1 MVRRGGTVG
10 INRRKGRM
18 SDAGIVKVG
27 IVLEQDSDLSTFLW
41 SSVFK
46 DVDESVQEDEHKFRG
61 QTDYAK
67 LLTSV

>member
-1 MVRRGGTVG
+1 
-10 INRRKGRM
+10 M

-27 IVLEQDSDLSTFLW
+27 IVSEKDSDLSTFLW

-46 DVDESVQEDEHKFRG
+46 DVDESVHEDEHEFRG

>member
-27 IVLEQDSDLSTFLW
+27 IVFEQDSDLSTFLW
-41 SSVFK
+41 SSVLE
-46 DVDESVQEDEHKFRG
+46 DVNESVREHEHESRG
-61 QTDYAK
+61 QVDHAK

>member
-27 IVLEQDSDLSTFLW
+27 IVFEQDSDLSTFLW
-41 SSVFK
+41 SSVLE
-46 DVDESVQEDEHKFRG
+46 DVDESAQEDEHELRE
-61 QTDYAK
+61 QTDHAK

>member
-27 IVLEQDSDLSTFLW
+27 IVFEQDSDLSTFLW
-41 SSVFK
+41 SSVLE
-46 DVDESVQEDEHKFRG
+46 DIDESAQEHEHEFRG
-61 QTDYAK
+61 QTDHAK